1 MFLLHTHVG
10 EYFCQVCAI
19 SDISDMHAAAGCQ
32 RSYVSWMLFL
42 PLSSGF
48 QLPCAEPGV
57 LISNA
62 LKENMNNLQF
72 MIKY

>member
-1 MFLLHTHVG
+1 MLVNTFAKFVPSPTW
-10 EYFCQVCAI
+10 Y
-19 SDISDMHAAAGCQ
+19 AAAGCQ
-32 RSYVSWMLFL
+32 RSYASWMLFL

-62 LKENMNNLQF
+62 IKENMNNLQF
-72 MIKY
+72 ILQY